1 MIFLIIPR
9 MATLSILLVILRSH
23 SEFYGIIVI
32 AILASIILIT
42 TVPFYKIDPKRA
54 FIGAVASI
62 FAPCIV
68 VGEHTAYYL
77 VVNFS
82 GSVLF
87 LLISIGMPFLVLFV
101 PISENNADHTDI
113 FNISIYQNQTLQV
126 CISIFSKKELLK

>member
-1 MIFLIIPR
+1 ML
-9 MATLSILLVILRSH
+9 ALV
-23 SEFYGIIVI
+23 
-32 AILASIILIT
+32 ILIT
-42 TVPFYKIDPKRA
+42 TIPFYKIDPKRA

-87 LLISIGMPFLVLFV
+87 LLITIAMPFLVLFV

-126 CISIFSKKELLK
+126 CIFIFSKT

>member
-68 VGEHTAYYL
+68 VGEHTTYYL

-113 FNISIYQNQTLQV
+113 FNISIYQNPTLQV
-126 CISIFSKKELLK
+126 CISIFLKKELLK

>member
-9 MATLSILLVILRSH
+9 LSTLSILLVILRSH

-32 AILASIILIT
+32 VILALVILIT
-42 TVPFYKIDPKRA
+42 IIPFYKIDPKRA

-62 FAPCIV
+62 FTPCIV

-87 LLISIGMPFLVLFV
+87 LLISIGMPFLILFV
-101 PISENNADHTDI
+101 PISENNANHTNI

-126 CISIFSKKELLK
+126 CISIFCQKKNY